1 MIDAVKALNLMPS
14 TQRRKQQ
21 QENRLNEI
29 SNLITEAAKSD
40 RENIAIQVYDYEE
53 YYITSTLKDHGFYV
67 NKIPNTELTNGYTR
81 LFKYLIS
88 WR

>member
-21 QENRLNEI
+21 QANRLNEI
-29 SNLITEAAKSD
+29 SDLITEAAKND
-40 RENIAIQVYDYEE
+40 RENIAIQIYDYEE
-53 YYITSTLKDHGFYV
+53 YYIVSTLKDRGFHV
-67 NKIPNTELTNGYTR
+67 NKMPGTEQTNNDNYR
-81 LFKYLIS
+81 FKYLIS